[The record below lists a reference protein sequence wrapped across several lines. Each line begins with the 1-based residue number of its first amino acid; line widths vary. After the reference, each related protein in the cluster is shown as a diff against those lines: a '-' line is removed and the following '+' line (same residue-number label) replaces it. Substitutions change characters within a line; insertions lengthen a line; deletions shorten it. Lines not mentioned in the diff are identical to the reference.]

1 MCNVVTEV
9 FGFKRTFLFVSPVSN
24 VFVIVNFICQLD
36 WVPRNLV
43 KPYFGCLCKDV
54 LDDTNTFIG
63 RVSRLP
69 SIVWWASSNQL
80 KNGTDQKDQ
89 RSPE

>member
-9 FGFKRTFLFVSPVSN
+9 FGLKCTFLFVLPVSN
-24 VFVIVNFICQLD
+24 VFVMVNFICQLD

-43 KPYFGCLCKDV
+43 KRYFGCLCKDI
-54 LDDTNTFIG
+54 LDEINILIG

-69 SIVWWASSNQL
+69 SLMWWASSNQL
-80 KNGTDQKDQ
+80 KARTDQKD
-89 RSPE
+89 